1 MKLGLQ
7 GWNEFWGCKPGLEV
21 IMAYDEKLDGR
32 ITKIVSPWKK
42 VGKRLMFGGVSYLM
56 NGNMVAGV
64 WKDFLILRLGVEG
77 AEKALELPFARPFD
91 ITGKA
96 MKGWVMI
103 EEPAVEDDNELREW
117 LEEAKRFVKTLPP
130 K

>member
-1 MKLGLQ
+1 
-7 GWNEFWGCKPGLEV
+7 
-21 IMAYDEKLDGR
+21 MAFDERLDER
-32 ITKIVSPWKK
+32 ITGIVSPWKK
-42 VGKRLMFGGVSYLM
+42 MGKRLMFGGVCYLM

-64 WKDFLILRLGVEG
+64 WKEFLILRLGPNG

-91 ITGKA
+91 ITGRA

-103 EEPAVEDDNELREW
+103 EEPALNDDGDLKEW
-117 LEEAKRFVKTLPP
+117 LLEAKQFVKTLPP

>member
-1 MKLGLQ
+1 MS
-7 GWNEFWGCKPGLEV
+7 F
-21 IMAYDEKLDGR
+21 DEKLDER
-32 ITKIVSPWKK
+32 ITGIVSPWKK
-42 VGKRLMFGGVSYLM
+42 TGKRLMFGAVCYLM

-64 WKDFLILRLGVEG
+64 WKDFLILRLRPDG

-91 ITGKA
+91 VTGRA

-103 EEPAVEDDNELREW
+103 EEPAVRDDGDLKEW
-117 LEEAKRFVKTLPP
+117 LLEAKQFVKTLPP

>member
-1 MKLGLQ
+1 
-7 GWNEFWGCKPGLEV
+7 
-21 IMAYDEKLDGR
+21 MAYNEKLDER
-32 ITKIVSPWKK
+32 ITVIVSPWKK
-42 VGKRLMFGGVSYLM
+42 TGKRHMFGGVGYLM

-64 WKDFLILRLGVEG
+64 WKEFLILRLGPDG

-91 ITGKA
+91 ITGRA

-103 EEPAVEDDNELREW
+103 EEPALNDDGDLKEW
-117 LEEAKRFVKTLPP
+117 LLEAKQFVKTLPP

>member
-1 MKLGLQ
+1 
-7 GWNEFWGCKPGLEV
+7 
-21 IMAYDEKLDGR
+21 MAYDEDLDDR

-42 VGKRLMFGGVSYLM
+42 TEKRLMFGGACYLM

-64 WKDFLILRLGVEG
+64 WKDFLILRLGTDG

-91 ITGKA
+91 VTGRA

-103 EEPAVEDDNELREW
+103 EVPAVEDDGELREW
-117 LEEAKRFVKTLPP
+117 LEEAKRFVATLPP

>member
-1 MKLGLQ
+1 
-7 GWNEFWGCKPGLEV
+7 
-21 IMAYDEKLDGR
+21 MAFDEKLDRR

-42 VGKRLMFGGVSYLM
+42 TGKRLMFGGVCYMIS
-56 NGNMVAGV
+56 GNMVAGV
-64 WKDFLILRLGVEG
+64 WKDFLILRLGAEG

-91 ITGKA
+91 VTGRA

-103 EEPAVEDDNELREW
+103 EAPAVEDDGELKEW
-117 LEEAKRFVKTLPP
+117 LAEAKEFVKTLPP

>member
-1 MKLGLQ
+1 MIPVDIRLTGT
-7 GWNEFWGCKPGLEV
+7 V
-21 IMAYDEKLDGR
+21 MAYDERLEDR

-42 VGKRLMFGGVSYLM
+42 TGKRHMFGGVCFLV

-64 WKDFLILRLGVEG
+64 WKDFLILRLGREG
-77 AEKALELPFARPFD
+77 ADKALELPFARPFD
-91 ITGKA
+91 VTGRA

-103 EEPAVEDDNELREW
+103 EAQAVRDDGDLKEW
-117 LEEAKRFVKTLPP
+117 LLEAKGFVKTLPP